1 MNLEKLKDYNYWV
14 GQSPKEILNA
24 VRQIKGGWEVI
35 FPNKLPLWAHRVR
48 NFFNREP
55 KSLIRLGESQSKV
68 FIRRIEA
75 KRPPKQ
81 IPEKYALS
89 DDVYKDAQ
97 NWIWYQMN
105 EGGGIY
111 HYGADPLIPEVEA
124 GVRELGAKLGI
135 PLPIFKLVAPD
146 GTGGSRETILRN
158 PHGLSVAVK
167 KDNFLAY
174 VSHLIVTDSWYQ
186 GSYNY
191 SETITVGYDAHVLRD
206 VVPHKENPFNNIYV
220 NPPDRHSSLSERVFP
235 EKANR
240 DSNPLAKQINTSDL
254 F

>member
-24 VRQIKGGWEVI
+24 VRQIKGGWEVV

-55 KSLIRLGESQSKV
+55 KSFLRLEESQGKV

-97 NWIWYQMN
+97 NWVWYQMN

-111 HYGADPLIPEVEA
+111 HWGADPLFPRVEA
-124 GVRELGAKLGI
+124 AVQELKTWLRK
-135 PLPIFKLVAPD
+135 PPPIFKFIAPD

-158 PHGLSVAVK
+158 PHNLYTVVK
-167 KDNFLAY
+167 KNNFLAY
-174 VSHLIVTDSWYQ
+174 VANLIVTDDWEQ

-191 SETITVGYDAHVLRD
+191 SETIVAGYDAHEKRD
-206 VVPHKENPFNNIYV
+206 VIPHKENPFNNIYV
-220 NPPDRHSSLSERVFP
+220 NPPNRHSPLSERVFP